1 MSYARRLMI
10 AVAATC
16 LVVALAA
23 PTAGA
28 ASAGSSKATAAKTT
42 KAKAAV
48 TKKRLA
54 RNIASVNRKV
64 NAARRTLRTLRTN
77 LTTLGTDLRAAIT
90 GGDKTV
96 DDKINGIVG
105 VVTPILQQLGAGSI
119 ALRDGLQALAAGTT
133 AGFEEVKAG
142 FAEVETAITQVATS
156 TEYGVTAAYTFAPGD
171 DPNADDPSGRT
182 IAAPSADIPDSGTP
196 ATASGDLPIA
206 VVPSGVAEP
215 NRVPPGTKVTLGSS
229 IKSNE
234 SDGAA
239 TGDPAGYVGG
249 LLTVICAGGGGA
261 GGCGDEGTVAGQP
274 EFKEG
279 QLICAVGPTANS
291 QIPIPTDPPTDP
303 PTTVTQALMEIQEKV
318 SWTDP
323 GAPAFAAFNGTSLVN
338 PLVGAQNAS
347 GSGNASDGSCT
358 LPSFGAYI
366 VKIQTQF
373 ADIPTS
379 LTPGPTD

>member
-1 MSYARRLMI
+1 ML

-28 ASAGSSKATAAKTT
+28 ASHKSKAHASQ
-42 KAKAAV
+42 KAKASV

-54 RNIASVNRKV
+54 KDIKSTRKIAVRN
-64 NAARRTLRTLRTN
+64 RTN
-77 LTTLGTDLRAAIT
+77 IKKLAADLTKAGTDLRAAIT
-90 GGDKTV
+90 GGDKSI
-96 DDKINGIVG
+96 DDKINGIVT
-105 VVTPILQQLGAGSI
+105 VVTPILTQLG
-119 ALRDGLQALAAGTT
+119 DGLKALAAGTT
-133 AGFEEVKAG
+133 EGFAKVTAGFEEVQAG
-142 FAEVETAITQVATS
+142 FDQVETAITQVATS

-206 VVPSGVAEP
+206 VVPTGVSEP

-239 TGDPAGYVGG
+239 TGDPAGYVGA
-249 LLTVICAGGGGA
+249 LLTVTCAGGGGA
-261 GGCGDEGTVAGQP
+261 GGCGDEGTNAGQP
-274 EFKEG
+274 EFDEG

-303 PTTVTQALMEIQEKV
+303 PTEITQALMKIQEKV

-323 GAPAFAAFNGTSLVN
+323 SAPAFTAFNGTSLVN
-338 PLVGAQNAS
+338 PLVGAQNATGS
-347 GSGNASDGSCT
+347 GSASDGSCT
-358 LPSFGAYI
+358 LPSYGAYI

-379 LTPGPTD
+379 LSPGPTD